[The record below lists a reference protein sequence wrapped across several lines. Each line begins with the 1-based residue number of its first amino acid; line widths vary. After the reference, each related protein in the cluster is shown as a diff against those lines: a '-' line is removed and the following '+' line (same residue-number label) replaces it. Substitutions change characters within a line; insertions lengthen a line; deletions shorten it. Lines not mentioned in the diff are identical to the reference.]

1 MSQPTEAVK
10 ERDSDRFLSHSPERL
25 RYRRKAAGLTITE
38 LAEKIGRS
46 RAMVSMY
53 ENSQHSPNPGTLAK
67 LAAALGC
74 STTDLMPDQCDEA
87 LERFVNAT
95 ADEVAVWHAQMIMT
109 GASRLGDV
117 AGPRVRAA

>member
-1 MSQPTEAVK
+1 MSHTTEAVK
-10 ERDSDRFLSHSPERL
+10 EPSGDRFLSHSPARL
-25 RYRRKAAGLTITE
+25 RYRRKAAGLTIGE

-46 RAMVSMY
+46 RPMVSMY
-53 ENSQHSPNPGTLAK
+53 ENGQHSPNPGTLAA

-87 LERFVNAT
+87 LEKFVNAT
-95 ADEVAVWHAQMIMT
+95 ADEVALWHAQMIMT

-117 AGPRVRAA
+117 AGPQVRAA